1 MGHGHPEDGEL
12 VGLASQRAAGGHHV
26 GQLCDIGCHLVAAPA
41 LDFAVVLPA
50 VGSKDKQRSSREFHK
65 RRNTDKYSRRS
76 ITDRIL
82 SQHHHQQQLR
92 EHSFFVERCHI
103 QCYAIAGVILF

>member
-50 VGSKDKQRSSREFHK
+50 VGSKDKQKVITGILLRDERG
-65 RRNTDKYSRRS
+65 TS
-76 ITDRIL
+76 IHED
-82 SQHHHQQQLR
+82 QLR
-92 EHSFFVERCHI
+92 TGFYLNNSTI
-103 QCYAIAGVILF
+103 NS